1 MPSSYTSTLEAPTIR
16 IFNLLFPLSYFVFQ
30 YVYSRTNPGESVN
43 GIENFGIH
51 VIEQAIE
58 FSMTHDTR
66 RFLDILD
73 CWHKTEFFIPFALNS
88 VTETLGD
95 NQTVAFISRTAP
107 VAPTD
112 LPLPPNT
119 IFSGG
124 DLYLGTFDKDDVQ
137 KIVDDLGG
145 ETEFETL
152 DRVERENEAW
162 TETEGAV
169 TANTCFARIQ
179 LGASGEP
186 LLQSLEVSTL
196 PWAIGHALNGTLM
209 DLTWQAFENGKL
221 RLAEELFNFEMSRR
235 AECGVTNADEPVPLR
250 AIDLEP
256 LLNVFF
262 NWASYSPSEKLPL
275 ALARIRY
282 KEIKATKPEDAE
294 QTDCGEDIARVDDN
308 ESNFDRT
315 KDDPSAADEADKGN
329 QPEIGILNSFYLTDI
344 ELAMKQAAAG
354 NLPNTLREYLTPQA
368 EEDRIHINTE
378 AGRSQIMEM
387 LQPDRVNTGRWPTD
401 PQHSMSLMQ
410 QFSINAAFR
419 RLQNGGVFS
428 VNGPPGTGKTT
439 LLRDVIA
446 ENMVRRARVLAGF
459 KRAEQAFV
467 SRTRIVIGGKSF
479 NVGNLHPAL
488 TGYEMVVASSNNTA
502 VENISKDLPKAG
514 SIFPSNGEEF
524 RYLQPVAHKLAAE
537 WVDKSDKPRF
547 RALDDQEMPWGLI
560 ACALG
565 KSKNRK
571 AFRERVLGRNLSDDV
586 RPTWSGR
593 ERPRT
598 LWQWRSLQD
607 DTGARKAFSAAQIDF
622 KAIEQEVLVRQRE
635 LQLFADLHLETLN
648 NRNES
653 RIDEIERQTHS
664 AKASLDSLVQS
675 SSETRAAL
683 EDRERELSELKEL
696 EGQIDRL
703 RPSFLAALFQRS
715 RRQKYEALTRENTD
729 AQSKVRKEIAGL
741 KHILSAELNPKRN
754 DAEKTLAS
762 LDKKLA
768 SVKSELETRGRRMS
782 KFRRLF
788 PGAVLLGTT
797 ADIDTPDVQ
806 RRGLWHDETFNRLR
820 SDLFKAAMKLHEAW
834 LAAIMKSK
842 GLKYTQTMWAL
853 VALLEGK
860 QPEDDAH
867 CQVLWQNFF
876 MVVPVVSTTFASF
889 SRQFNGLGNGAI
901 GWVLIDEAG
910 QAVPQA
916 AVGAMLRAKRALVI
930 GDPLQIEPVLTLA
943 QPLMRALCDLSD
955 HTRDGFHSPGKTSV
969 QVLSDAANIYGEIL
983 ETDAKNMW
991 VGSPLRVHR
1000 RCLDPM
1006 FSVANAIAY
1015 NGKMV
1020 HSRTEPHPGEEK
1032 LPIALQSSWI
1042 DLGGKVSGKQ
1052 VVPEQILFACAMVIA
1067 CYKRTGILPNLY
1079 VISPFK
1085 EIKAALNRA
1094 LQNKE
1099 TWARHGS
1106 IKPAKLSNWLDTHVG
1121 TVHTFQ
1127 GKEEDTVVMVLGT
1140 DADHAGA
1147 ARWAASRPNIL
1158 NVAITRSKR
1167 RFYMIGDKKLWGEL
1181 RYFKEA
1187 AAMLPTLI
1195 PSRYL
1200 DGS

>member
-1 MPSSYTSTLEAPTIR
+1 
-16 IFNLLFPLSYFVFQ
+16 
-30 YVYSRTNPGESVN
+30 
-43 GIENFGIH
+43 
-51 VIEQAIE
+51 
-58 FSMTHDTR
+58 MTER
-66 RFLDILD
+66 
-73 CWHKTEFFIPFALNS
+73 
-88 VTETLGD
+88 LGD
-95 NQTVAFISRTAP
+95 NQTASFISRTAP

-119 IFSGG
+119 IFSGC

-137 KIVDDLGG
+137 KIVDRLGG
-145 ETEFETL
+145 ETEFEVL
-152 DRVERENEAW
+152 DRLEREDDAW
-162 TETEGAV
+162 TEADGSV
-169 TANTCFARIQ
+169 MANTCFARIK
-179 LGASGEP
+179 LGTSGEP

-196 PWAIGHALNGTLM
+196 PWAIGHALNGNLT
-209 DLTWQAFENGKL
+209 DLTFHAFENGKL
-221 RLAEELFNFEMSRR
+221 RLAEQFFNFEMSRR
-235 AECGVTNADEPVPLR
+235 AEYGVKNADEPVPLR
-250 AIDLEP
+250 ANDLEP
-256 LLNVFF
+256 LLNVFCA
-262 NWASYSPSEKLPL
+262 WANYWPSDKLPL

-282 KEIKATKPEDAE
+282 KEIKATELEDAE
-294 QTDCGEDIARVDDN
+294 QTDCGDDIARVDDN
-308 ESNFDRT
+308 DGNFDRP
-315 KDDPSAADEADKGN
+315 KDDLSADDEADDGGL
-329 QPEIGILNSFYLTDI
+329 PEIGILNSFYLTDL
-344 ELAMKQAAAG
+344 ELAMEQAAAG
-354 NLPNTLREYLTPQA
+354 NLPNTLRDYLSPQA
-368 EEDRIHINTE
+368 DEDRVHIDTE
-378 AGRSQIMEM
+378 AGRTQIVEM
-387 LQPDRVNTGRWPTD
+387 LQPDRVNIGRWPTD
-401 PQHSMSLMQ
+401 PQHTMSLMQ
-410 QFSINAAFR
+410 QFSINAAFS
-419 RLQNGGVFS
+419 RLQDGGVFS

-446 ENMVRRARVLAGF
+446 ENMVRRAHVLAGF

-467 SRTRIVIGGKSF
+467 SRTRIVIGDESF

-514 SIFPSNGEEF
+514 SIFPSNGEAF

-537 WVDKSDKPRF
+537 WVDKSGRPRF

-607 DTGARKAFSAAQIDF
+607 ETDARKAFSAAQSDF
-622 KAIEQEVLVRQRE
+622 KAIEQQVLGRQKE
-635 LQLFADLHLETLN
+635 LQLFADLHQETLN
-648 NRNES
+648 NRLES
-653 RIDEIERQTHS
+653 RIIEIERQTHS
-664 AKASLDSLVQS
+664 AKSGLDIVVQS
-675 SSETRAAL
+675 SSETRASL
-683 EDRERELSELKEL
+683 EEKEKELSELKEL

-703 RPSFLAALFQRS
+703 RPSFLAVLFQRG
-715 RRQKYEALTRENTD
+715 RKRKYEVLTRENAD
-729 AQSKVRKEIAGL
+729 AQINVRKEIAGL
-741 KHILSAELNPKRN
+741 KHFLSAELNPKQS
-754 DAEKTLAS
+754 DAERTLAS
-762 LDKKLA
+762 LDKELA
-768 SVKSELETRGRRMS
+768 SAKSELETRDLRMS
-782 KFRRLF
+782 EFRRVF
-788 PGAVLLGTT
+788 PGAVLLETT
-797 ADIDTPDVQ
+797 ADIDTPDLQ

-820 SDLFKAAMKLHEAW
+820 SDLFKATMKLHESWLTAIMQPKGLQYYQTMRA
-834 LAAIMKSK
+834 LAA
-842 GLKYTQTMWAL
+842 
-853 VALLEGK
+853 LLDGK
-860 QPEDDAH
+860 QPEDDGH

-889 SRQFNGLGNGAI
+889 SRQFNGLGEGAI

-943 QPLMRALCDLSD
+943 QPLIRALCDLSD
-955 HTRDGFHSPGKTSV
+955 HTRDGFYSPAKTSV
-969 QVLSDAANIYGEIL
+969 QVLSDAANIFGETL
-983 ETDAKNMW
+983 ESDAKDMW

-1020 HSRTEPHPGEEK
+1020 HSRTEPHPEEEQ
-1032 LPIALQSSWI
+1032 LPIPLQSSWI

-1052 VVPEQILFACAMVIA
+1052 VVPEQIRFASAMVID

-1085 EIKAALNRA
+1085 EIKAALNRV
-1094 LQNKE
+1094 LGNKE

-1106 IKPAKLSNWLDTHVG
+1106 IKPAKLSDWLDAHVG

-1167 RFYMIGDKKLWGEL
+1167 RFYMIGDKRLWGEL

-1187 AAMLPTLI
+1187 AAMLPTLL
-1195 PSRYL
+1195 PSSFM
-1200 DGS
+1200 DGN